1 MLKFSDKKSL
11 QKQPL
16 KIKIMER
23 KDFIEQVGLSGAAIL
38 IFGCMQSCT
47 KSDGPSPNPSPN
59 PGPGSGG
66 NNTSTVDF
74 TIDISKS
81 PFDALKNIGGFY
93 VDPATNIIIVKTTA
107 SEIIAVSSIC
117 THQQSSIVYQANNN
131 RFYCAAHGSVF
142 TTTGAVTTGPAATAL
157 KKYQTSLTGTILR
170 VFA

>member
-1 MLKFSDKKSL
+1 
-11 QKQPL
+11 
-16 KIKIMER
+16 MER

-47 KSDGPSPNPSPN
+47 KSDGPSPNP
-59 PGPGSGG
+59 GPGTGG
-66 NNTSTVDF
+66 GNTSTVDF
-74 TIDISKS
+74 SIDISKS
-81 PFDALKNIGGFY
+81 PFDTLKNIGGFY

>member
-1 MLKFSDKKSL
+1 
-11 QKQPL
+11 
-16 KIKIMER
+16 MER

-38 IFGCMQSCT
+38 IFGCMQSCS
-47 KSDGPSPNPSPN
+47 KSDGTSTNT
-59 PGPGSGG
+59 GGGTGTGGGG

-74 TIDISKS
+74 CIDTSKS

-117 THQQSSIVYQANNN
+117 THQQASITYQANNN

-142 TTTGAVTTGPAATAL
+142 ATTGAVTTGPATTAL
-157 KKYQTSLTGTILR
+157 KKYQTTLTGTSLR
-170 VFA
+170 IFS

>member
-1 MLKFSDKKSL
+1 MLKFNNEKFL
-11 QKQPL
+11 QEQLL

-47 KSDGPSPNPSPN
+47 KSDGPSPNP
-59 PGPGSGG
+59 GPGSGG
-66 NNTSTVDF
+66 GNTSTVDF
-74 TIDISKS
+74 SIDISKS
-81 PFDALKNIGGFY
+81 PFDTLKNIGGFY

>member
-1 MLKFSDKKSL
+1 
-11 QKQPL
+11 
-16 KIKIMER
+16 MER

-38 IFGCMQSCT
+38 IFGCMQSCS
-47 KSDGPSPNPSPN
+47 KSDGTSTNT
-59 PGPGSGG
+59 GGGTGTGGGG

-74 TIDISKS
+74 SIDISKS

-117 THQQSSIVYQANNN
+117 THQQASITYQANSN
-131 RFYCAAHGSVF
+131 RLYCAAHGSVF
-142 TTTGAVTTGPAATAL
+142 TTAGAVTTGPATTAL
-157 KKYQTSLTGTILR
+157 KKYQTSLTGTVLR

>member
-1 MLKFSDKKSL
+1 
-11 QKQPL
+11 
-16 KIKIMER
+16 MER

-38 IFGCMQSCT
+38 IFGCMQSCS
-47 KSDGPSPNPSPN
+47 KSDGTSTNT
-59 PGPGSGG
+59 GGGTGTGGG

-74 TIDISKS
+74 SIDISKS

-117 THQQSSIVYQANNN
+117 THQQASITYQANNN

-142 TTTGAVTTGPAATAL
+142 ATTGAVTTGPATTAL
-157 KKYQTSLTGTILR
+157 KKYQTSLTGTVLR

>member
-1 MLKFSDKKSL
+1 
-11 QKQPL
+11 
-16 KIKIMER
+16 MER

-38 IFGCMQSCT
+38 IFGCMQSCS
-47 KSDGPSPNPSPN
+47 KSDGPSTNTN
-59 PGPGSGG
+59 TGGGTGTGGG

-107 SEIIAVSSIC
+107 SEIIAVSAIC
-117 THQQSSIVYQANNN
+117 THQQASLTYQVVSN
-131 RFYCAAHGSVF
+131 RFYCAAHGSTF
-142 TTTGAVTTGPAATAL
+142 STTGAVTTGPANAAL